1 MKKIVFTRI
10 LLLTTLGM
18 FFACSSADE
27 LDTNPNP
34 SPSAFLDVITIQ
46 EEGLFP
52 ESVDFDETSGQFI
65 VGSFRKGEI
74 GKVNPQTGEYKTF
87 INGYDLHAVT
97 GVYTDEK
104 RNRLIVATSD
114 IEGAIKTGP
123 SYKANWDRI
132 VIYNLKTG
140 EKQKVI
146 RYRLDIG
153 GWYKSISLFPNDI
166 AVDDDGNI
174 FITNSIGAM
183 SIYKIDKDL
192 KASIYAKIP
201 NDNVTD
207 SFGLNGIVYHSKTK
221 QLIVSRTNAGKIYS
235 IRNVNG
241 KPTTLALNYHSVEG
255 VDGLE
260 IDSEGDLVMA
270 INGQSKVIVAR
281 IDVVS
286 PNDAI
291 SIVRKKEYATELGV
305 FPTSVVSVK
314 NKGTFVLYSNLP
326 LFFQKDYT
334 HNDFKIV
341 NIESL

>member
-1 MKKIVFTRI
+1 MKKMVFTRI
-10 LLLTTLGM
+10 LLLMTLGM

-27 LDTNPNP
+27 LDTSP
-34 SPSAFLDVITIQ
+34 SPSAFLDVISIQ

-87 INGYDLHAVT
+87 IKEDNLHAVT

-104 RNRLIVATSD
+104 RNRLIVATTD
-114 IEGAIKTGP
+114 NEGAIKTDPNFKGLW
-123 SYKANWDRI
+123 SKVLI
-132 VIYNLKTG
+132 FNLKTG
-140 EKQKVI
+140 VEQKI
-146 RYRLDIG
+146 INFRFDLFG
-153 GWYKSISLFPNDI
+153 NAFNSISAFPNDI

-201 NDNVTD
+201 NDNITD
-207 SFGLNGIVYHSKTK
+207 GFGLNGIVYHSKTK

-241 KPTTLALNYHSVEG
+241 KPTTLALNYHSIEG

-260 IDSEGDLVMA
+260 IDNEGDLVMA
-270 INGQSKVIVAR
+270 INGQSKVIVVR

-291 SIVRKKEYATELGV
+291 SIVRKKEYTTELGV

-314 NKGTFVLYSNLP
+314 NKGTFVLYSNL
-326 LFFQKDYT
+326 LSFFNKDYA

>member
-1 MKKIVFTRI
+1 MKKMIFTRI
-10 LLLTTLGM
+10 LLLMTLGM

-27 LDTNPNP
+27 LDPNPSP
-34 SPSAFLDVITIQ
+34 SPSAFLDVISIQ

-87 INGYDLHAVT
+87 IKGYDLHAVT

-104 RNRLIVATSD
+104 RNRLIVATTD
-114 IEGAIKTGP
+114 IEGAIKTTP
-123 SYKANWDRI
+123 NYKGDWDRV

-153 GWYKSISLFPNDI
+153 SWYKSISLFPNDI

-174 FITNSIGAM
+174 FITNSIGVM

-207 SFGLNGIVYHSKTK
+207 GFGLNGIVYHSKTK

-241 KPTTLALNYHSVEG
+241 KPTTLALNYHSIEG

-260 IDSEGDLVMA
+260 IDNEGDLVMA

>member
-1 MKKIVFTRI
+1 MRKVFLTKI
-10 LLLTTLGM
+10 LLLTALVYFT
-18 FFACSSADE
+18 ACSKNEE
-27 LDTNPNP
+27 LDIKTIESDFP
-34 SPSAFLDVITIQ
+34 DVVSIK

-52 ESVDFDETSGQFI
+52 ESFDFDETSGQFI

-74 GKVNPQTGEYKTF
+74 GKVNPQTGEYKVF
-87 INGYDLHAVT
+87 IKGDDRDLHAVT
-97 GVYTDEK
+97 GVFTDEK
-104 RNRLIVATSD
+104 RNRLIVATTD
-114 IEGAIKTGP
+114 IEGAIKTTP
-123 SYKANWDRI
+123 NYKGDWNRI
-132 VIYNLKTG
+132 IIYNLKTG
-140 EKQKVI
+140 KQQKVI
-146 RYRLDIG
+146 NYRLDIG
-153 GWYKSISLFPNDI
+153 GWFKSISAFPNDI

-174 FITNSIGAM
+174 FITNSIGTM

-201 NDNVTD
+201 NDNVID
-207 SFGLNGIVYHSKTK
+207 GFGLNGIVYHSKTK

-241 KPTTLALNYHSVEG
+241 KPTTLALNYNNVEG

-260 IDSEGDLVMA
+260 IDNEGNLVMV

-286 PNDAI
+286 PSDAI

-326 LFFQKDYT
+326 LFFQKEYT

>member
-1 MKKIVFTRI
+1 MKKIVFTRV

-27 LDTNPNP
+27 PDPNP
-34 SPSAFLDVITIQ
+34 SLSAFPDVITIQ

-74 GKVNPQTGEYKTF
+74 GKVNPQTGEYKVF
-87 INGYDLHAVT
+87 ISNDEDLHAVT

-104 RNRLIVATSD
+104 RNRLIVATAD
-114 IEGAIKTGP
+114 FPGAIKTDPNFNGLW
-123 SYKANWDRI
+123 SKV

-140 EKQKVI
+140 VEQKTINFRFDLV
-146 RYRLDIG
+146 G
-153 GWYKSISLFPNDI
+153 NPFNSISAFPNDI

-207 SFGLNGIVYHSKTK
+207 SFGLNGIVYHSRTK

-314 NKGTFVLYSNLP
+314 NKGTFVLYSNLF